1 MNTMRIR
8 LIPISGLAAVL
19 LALPVAAQAQF
30 TYTATN
36 GRVTITGYI
45 GSGRIQTT
53 LIQYPVGNA
62 ATSYTIPDSVISI
75 GADAFEEC
83 SSLTNVTIPNSVIS
97 IGDRSSQFCSSLT
110 GVTIGNGVTSFGRH
124 AFGSGTSSLTSVCF
138 RGNAPTPD
146 STLFITNVFSYGPS
160 LATVHSRSAK
170 YMRARQ
176 KAHFYQCAGMPR
188 TPNGSRVKFAPL
200 PPGPVRS
207 TTLFGTFS
215 ARSAHWRSRLV
226 LAGQESNGE

>member
-1 MNTMRIR
+1 MW
-8 LIPISGLAAVL
+8 LLCAAM
-19 LALPVAAQAQF
+19 LPATLQAQF
-30 TYTATN
+30 KFITNNNAITITDYTGPGGNVTIPSTTN
-36 GRVTITGYI
+36 GYPVTTI
-45 GSGRIQTT
+45 GTNAFYNKTT
-53 LIQYPVGNA
+53 LTGVV
-62 ATSYTIPDSVISI
+62 IPDSVTSI
-75 GADAFEEC
+75 RSNGFYSC
-83 SSLTNVTIPNSVIS
+83 SGLTN
-97 IGDRSSQFCSSLT
+97 
-110 GVTIGNGVTSFGRH
+110 VTIGNGVTSFGRH